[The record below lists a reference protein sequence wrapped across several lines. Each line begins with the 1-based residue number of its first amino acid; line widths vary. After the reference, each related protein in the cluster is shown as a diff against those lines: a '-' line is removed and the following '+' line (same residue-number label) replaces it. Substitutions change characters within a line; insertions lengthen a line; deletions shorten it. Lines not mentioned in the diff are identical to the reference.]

1 MTKLDELFA
10 QYGQSP
16 WIDNI
21 RRDWLN
27 DGTLAEMVVKGV
39 RGVTSN
45 PSIFAKT
52 LATSTAYDEM
62 LEGKDDVD
70 VEVLFEELAVR
81 DVRDA
86 CDVLASVHDDS
97 CGAFAAKDRRYCDG
111 YVSLEVSPR
120 LARDTVATVTAAKRL
135 AAEVGRANV
144 MIKIPGTKEGLP
156 AVTEVLGAGINVN
169 VTLIFSLDRYNEVI
183 TAWMDGLELAL
194 TRRSD
199 VSTIGSVASF
209 FVSRVDVAVDALL
222 PEDDPRRGTTANAQV
237 AGAYQLFRRRM
248 ASDRAL
254 ALFGAGVQVQRP
266 LWASTS
272 TKDPAYFD
280 LLYVDTIVADETVNT
295 MPDATLAATLD
306 HGNFA
311 SSTLLSDES
320 IKESAEVL
328 DQLPEDISL
337 ALVTEKLEN
346 DGVSAFVASY
356 EELLKTVAQK
366 MQGHSS

>member
-10 QYGQSP
+10 EYGQSP

-27 DGTLAEMVVKGV
+27 DGTLAGMVAEGV

-52 LATSTAYDEM
+52 LSTSSAYDDM
-62 LEGKDDVD
+62 LEGKKDVD

-86 CDVLASVHDDS
+86 CDVLASVHTAS
-97 CGAFAAKDRRYCDG
+97 LSAFAEKQRRYCDG
-111 YVSLEVSPR
+111 FVSLEVSPR

-135 AAEVGRANV
+135 AAEVGRKNV

-183 TAWMDGLELAL
+183 TAWMEGLELAL
-194 TRRSD
+194 KRRSD
-199 VSTIGSVASF
+199 VSSIGSVASF

-222 PEDDPRRGTTANAQV
+222 PRG
-237 AGAYQLFRRRM
+237 
-248 ASDRAL
+248 
-254 ALFGAGVQVQRP
+254 
-266 LWASTS
+266 
-272 TKDPAYFD
+272 
-280 LLYVDTIVADETVNT
+280 
-295 MPDATLAATLD
+295 
-306 HGNFA
+306 
-311 SSTLLSDES
+311 
-320 IKESAEVL
+320 
-328 DQLPEDISL
+328 
-337 ALVTEKLEN
+337 
-346 DGVSAFVASY
+346 
-356 EELLKTVAQK
+356 
-366 MQGHSS
+366 

>member
-52 LATSTAYDEM
+52 LATSSAYDEM
-62 LEGKDDVD
+62 LVGKGDVD
-70 VEVLFEELAVR
+70 IEVLFEELAVR

-86 CDVLASVHDDS
+86 CDVLDSVHVAS
-97 CGAFAAKDRRYCDG
+97 RTAFDAKERRYCDG

-135 AAEVGRANV
+135 AAEVGRKNV
-144 MIKIPGTKEGLP
+144 MIKIPGTREGLP

-169 VTLIFSLDRYNEVI
+169 VTLIFSLERYNEVM
-183 TAWMDGLELAL
+183 TAWMEGLELAL

-199 VSTIGSVASF
+199 VSAIGSVASF
-209 FVSRVDVAVDALL
+209 FVSVSYTHLTL
-222 PEDDPRRGTTANAQV
+222 P
-237 AGAYQLFRRRM
+237 
-248 ASDRAL
+248 
-254 ALFGAGVQVQRP
+254 
-266 LWASTS
+266 
-272 TKDPAYFD
+272 
-280 LLYVDTIVADETVNT
+280 TIYSV
-295 MPDATLAATLD
+295 
-306 HGNFA
+306 
-311 SSTLLSDES
+311 
-320 IKESAEVL
+320 
-328 DQLPEDISL
+328 
-337 ALVTEKLEN
+337 
-346 DGVSAFVASY
+346 
-356 EELLKTVAQK
+356 
-366 MQGHSS
+366 